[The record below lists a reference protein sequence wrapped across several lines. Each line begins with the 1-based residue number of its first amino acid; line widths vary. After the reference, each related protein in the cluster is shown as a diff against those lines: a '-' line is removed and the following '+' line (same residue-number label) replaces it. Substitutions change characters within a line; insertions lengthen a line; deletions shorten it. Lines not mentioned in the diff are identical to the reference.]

1 MLRETVTKLEYVKIG
16 RDIDA
21 KIRREHDENQKMRVE
36 LTDLQTLVDKLGN
49 NMMDK
54 ATNKDLD

>member
-1 MLRETVTKLEYVKIG
+1 MLRETITKLEYARIG

-21 KIRREHDENQKMRVE
+21 KIRREHDENQKLRVE
-36 LTDLQTLVDKLGN
+36 LTDLQTLVDRLGN
-49 NMMDK
+49 TMTDK